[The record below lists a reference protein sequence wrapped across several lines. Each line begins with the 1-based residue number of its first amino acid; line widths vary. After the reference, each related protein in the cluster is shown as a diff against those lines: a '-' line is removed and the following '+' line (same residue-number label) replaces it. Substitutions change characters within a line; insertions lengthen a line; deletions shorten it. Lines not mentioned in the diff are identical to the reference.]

1 MTPTSR
7 HLRVVVRLVAA
18 AALLLGLGLATSPP
32 AGAHAV
38 VVGTAPADKTRVEA
52 LPDRI
57 SIYMNAKPA
66 TIEGDPVSVFDPNGT
81 RIDNGDVRVEEDGQ
95 VLSVGVVHASE
106 HPVMGDYEV
115 AYRII
120 SADSHIVA
128 GTFGFHV
135 HPHEEPAAAAPAPAP
150 PDATSPAGVPV
161 ETAIATAT
169 APEAEATAAPDAA
182 ESEHWLRRS
191 GPLDV
196 RPELALGVV
205 VAVLAAI
212 AARRTS
218 RSSTRARTSPP
229 PGRRRVGAGM
239 GGGRV

>member
-1 MTPTSR
+1 MTPTSPL
-7 HLRVVVRLVAA
+7 LRVVVRLVAA

-38 VVGTAPADKTRVEA
+38 VVGTVPADKTRVEA

-66 TIEGDPVSVFDPNGT
+66 TIEGDPVSVFDPNGA

-115 AYRII
+115 VYRII

-135 HPHEEPAAAAPAPAP
+135 HPHEEPAAAAPAPS
-150 PDATSPAGVPV
+150 DTTSPAGVPV
-161 ETAIATAT
+161 EAAIAAAT
-169 APEAEATAAPDAA
+169 APEADATAAAGA
-182 ESEHWLRRS
+182 VESEHWLRRS

-196 RPELALGVV
+196 RPELVLGVV

-212 AARRTS
+212 AARRMS
-218 RSSTRARTSPP
+218 RSSTRARISPP

>member
-1 MTPTSR
+1 MTPTSPL
-7 HLRVVVRLVAA
+7 LRVVVRLVAA

-38 VVGTAPADKTRVEA
+38 VVGTVPADKTRVEA

-66 TIEGDPVSVFDPNGT
+66 TIEGDPVSVFDPNGA

-115 AYRII
+115 VYRII

-135 HPHEEPAAAAPAPAP
+135 HPHEEPAAAAPAPS
-150 PDATSPAGVPV
+150 DTTSPAGVPV
-161 ETAIATAT
+161 ETAIAAAT
-169 APEAEATAAPDAA
+169 APEADATAAAGA
-182 ESEHWLRRS
+182 VESEHWLRRS

-196 RPELALGVV
+196 RPELVLGVV

-212 AARRTS
+212 AARRMS
-218 RSSTRARTSPP
+218 RSSTRARISPP